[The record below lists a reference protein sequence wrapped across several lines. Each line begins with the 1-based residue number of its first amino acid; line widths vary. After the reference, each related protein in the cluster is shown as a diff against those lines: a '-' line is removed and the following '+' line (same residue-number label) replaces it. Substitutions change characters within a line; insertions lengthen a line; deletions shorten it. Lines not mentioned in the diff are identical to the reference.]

1 MKKLYYLPALLLVA
15 ICSWAFYPKPAET
28 GNSMMVISN
37 LSFGLNAQASIVTIN
52 PDGTQQEKEIDFS
65 RGSAKQL
72 AANTTVVHKAAL
84 ATINEYT
91 RNGWRLVS
99 TAPNG
104 VATAGTTVFSQT
116 IYLLQKQ

>member
-1 MKKLYYLPALLLVA
+1 MKKSLLAAALLLTA
-15 ICSWAFYPKPAET
+15 AGTWSFYPKSTEAS
-28 GNSMMVISN
+28 GSMMVISN
-37 LSFGLNAQASIVTIN
+37 LSLGLNAQASIIVVA
-52 PDGTQQEKEIDFS
+52 PDGTQKEREVDFS

-91 RNGWRLVS
+91 RAGWHLIG

-104 VATAGTTVFSQT
+104 VTTGGNTIFSQT
-116 IYLLQKQ
+116 IYLLEK